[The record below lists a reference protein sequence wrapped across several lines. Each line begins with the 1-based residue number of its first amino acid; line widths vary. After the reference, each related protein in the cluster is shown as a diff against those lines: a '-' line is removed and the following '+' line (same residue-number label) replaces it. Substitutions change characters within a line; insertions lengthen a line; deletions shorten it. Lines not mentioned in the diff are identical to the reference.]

1 MVWQGLDLLEY
12 ICKAGLL
19 LYLLQNVIQVK
30 DKYGTLWRQ
39 QGEQRQQYREAVH
52 SLCH

>member
-30 DKYGTLWRQ
+30 DKYGRAEPGFCCYSQ
-39 QGEQRQQYREAVH
+39 V
-52 SLCH
+52 